1 MATATEPT
9 AQDAPAESGNGTPPE
24 APTVDKAEVR
34 KAALAAGFQV
44 FDSDE
49 MHGLKSGERA
59 KAEAEAAQIAT
70 KYQSLQAE
78 HAKLAEWKSKQD
90 NDGKSEAELHREQ
103 FRVWQE
109 TDKGKDA
116 DLKAASKT
124 NEGLQKQLELE
135 RVQNKISL
143 LMPDANSP
151 EMALMWAK
159 EKVGARLSTND
170 AGELIWTEPSGVP
183 HEGIAAAQKFAEW
196 YALDGQKHLRN
207 SNVPGPPTAGSP
219 SAPTP
224 TEPGPYKRNPALNA
238 MENYVAAEEWDKKQG
253 AAQ

>member
-1 MATATEPT
+1 MATEPT
-9 AQDAPAESGNGTPPE
+9 AQDAPAEGSNGSPPPE
-24 APTVDKAEVR
+24 AAPATDKAEIR

-59 KAEAEAAQIAT
+59 KAEAEAAQLAT
-70 KYQSLQAE
+70 KFQSLQAE
-78 HAKLAEWKSKQD
+78 HAKLAEWKQKQD
-90 NDGKSEAELHREQ
+90 NDGKSESELHREQ

-116 DLKAASKT
+116 EIKAGTKA
-124 NEGLQKQLELE
+124 NETLQKQLELE

-159 EKVGARLSTND
+159 DKVGARLSTND

-183 HEGIAAAQKFAEW
+183 HEGIAAAQKFDEW
-196 YALDGQKHLRN
+196 YQLDGQKHLRSGN
-207 SNVPGPPTAGSP
+207 TPGPPTAGAP
-219 SAPTP
+219 SAPAS
-224 TEPGPYKRNPALNA
+224 TEPGKYQRNPALSN
-238 MENYVAAEEWDKKQG
+238 MENYVEAEKWDQKHGTQ
-253 AAQ
+253 